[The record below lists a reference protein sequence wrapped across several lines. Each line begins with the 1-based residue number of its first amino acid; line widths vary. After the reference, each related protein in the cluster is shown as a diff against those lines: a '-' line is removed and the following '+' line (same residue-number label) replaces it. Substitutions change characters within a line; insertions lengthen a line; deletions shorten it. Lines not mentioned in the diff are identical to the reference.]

1 MSDAERRTTPVHAL
15 IIYAHP
21 EPTSFT
27 GALKERAV
35 AALTRAGHT
44 VEVSDLYGEKF
55 NPVAGRH
62 DFTSVANP
70 ERFHYQSEQELAA
83 RSGGFAADIR
93 REQER
98 VRAADV
104 LVLQFP
110 LWWGGTPAILK
121 GWFDRVLAYGFAYV
135 DGRRF
140 DTGIFKGRRALFSV
154 TTGGTPERFSKDGVY
169 GEVERVLY
177 PVERL
182 LLQYMGFDVLPP
194 FVAYAAPRVS
204 DAERQA
210 YLDAWEGLILN
221 AMSAPVHRVEED
233 LTASLAS
240 VGPAAWRR
248 GA

>member
-1 MSDAERRTTPVHAL
+1 MHVL
-15 IIYAHP
+15 IVFAHP

-27 GALKERAV
+27 AALKDRAV
-35 AALTRAGHT
+35 EALTRAGHT
-44 VEVSDLYGEKF
+44 VEVSDLYGEAF

-62 DFTSVANP
+62 DFSTVANP
-70 ERFHYQSEQELAA
+70 ERFHYQSEQEAAA
-83 RSGGFAADIR
+83 RSGAFAPDIR

-154 TTGGTPERFSKDGVY
+154 TTGGTPERFSEEGVY
-169 GEVERVLY
+169 GEISRVLY
-177 PVERL
+177 PTERL
-182 LLQYMGFDVLPP
+182 LLEYMGFDVSPP
-194 FVAYAAPRVS
+194 FVAYAAPRS
-204 DAERQA
+204 DDAQRQA
-210 YLDAWEGLILN
+210 YLETWEERILE
-221 AMSAPVHRVEED
+221 AVSIPIERDDQDVID
-233 LTASLAS
+233 TLAA
-240 VGPAAWRR
+240 VGPAAWGRQI
-248 GA
+248 